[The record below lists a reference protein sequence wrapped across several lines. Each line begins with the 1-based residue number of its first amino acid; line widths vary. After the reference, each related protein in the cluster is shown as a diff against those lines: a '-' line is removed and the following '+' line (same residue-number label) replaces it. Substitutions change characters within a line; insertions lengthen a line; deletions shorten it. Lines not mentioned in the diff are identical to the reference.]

1 MNKTQKSQHIKEQKD
16 INGVKQKHPKAE
28 KYTNETILQQG
39 IVVAIAAIFCCALWG
54 SAFPCI
60 KIGYQLFA
68 VDAADYRSQI
78 LFAGIRFALAGLM
91 VILFTSLIQRKPLVP
106 KRTSWKMIIK
116 LCMAQ
121 TVLQYLCFYIGL
133 ANTTGVKASI
143 IEGANVFIAILVAC
157 MIFKMEKFTVSKAV
171 GSIAG
176 FIGIVV
182 VNIGNAPIG
191 GGFRFMGEG
200 MILLSTVAYAVSS
213 VLIKDFSKKEN
224 PVILSGYQFLCGGII
239 MILFGGITGGR
250 IETVSTSGVL
260 MLIYLAFIS
269 AMAYTVWSILLKH
282 NKVSK
287 VAVYG
292 FANPMFGVI
301 LSAIF
306 LKGENQA
313 FSLYTGIAL
322 ILVCFGIYV
331 VNRENV

>member
-1 MNKTQKSQHIKEQKD
+1 MNQIQKSRNRI
-16 INGVKQKHPKAE
+16 
-28 KYTNETILQQG
+28 ETVLQQR

-60 KIGYQLFA
+60 KIGYRLFA

-78 LFAGIRFALAGLM
+78 LFAGIRFTLAGLM
-91 VILFTSLIQRKPLVP
+91 VILFAGLIQRKALVP

-116 LCMAQ
+116 LCMIQ

-157 MIFKMEKFTVSKAV
+157 IIFKMERFTVAKAV
-171 GSIAG
+171 GSVAG

-182 VNIGNAPIG
+182 VNIGNAPVT
-191 GGFRFMGEG
+191 GGFQLMGEG

-213 VLIKDFSKKEN
+213 VLIKDFSKQES
-224 PVILSGYQFLCGGII
+224 PVVLSGYQFLCGGII
-239 MILFGGITGGR
+239 MMLFGSISGGR
-250 IETVSTSGVL
+250 IETVSGSGII
-260 MLIYLAFIS
+260 MLFYLAFIS
-269 AMAYTVWSILLKH
+269 AMAYTVWGTLLKY
-282 NKVSK
+282 NEVSK

-292 FANPMFGVI
+292 FTNPMFGVI
-301 LSAIF
+301 LSAVF
-306 LKGENQA
+306 LEGENQA
-313 FSLYTGIAL
+313 ISIYTGAAL

-331 VNRENV
+331 VNRGKEQSGKL